1 MTEQYET
8 DEEEFMEK
16 EVSATTLES
25 KKARNTAKQETRLS
39 KGKRSNPAH
48 SQGYQLAYINLWW
61 NGKRREEE
69 IQSQG
74 EQRGV
79 G

>member
-1 MTEQYET
+1 
-8 DEEEFMEK
+8 MEK
-16 EVSATTLES
+16 EVSKEVTTLES
-25 KKARNTAKQETRLS
+25 RKARNTAKQETRLS

-61 NGKRREEE
+61 NGKKREEE